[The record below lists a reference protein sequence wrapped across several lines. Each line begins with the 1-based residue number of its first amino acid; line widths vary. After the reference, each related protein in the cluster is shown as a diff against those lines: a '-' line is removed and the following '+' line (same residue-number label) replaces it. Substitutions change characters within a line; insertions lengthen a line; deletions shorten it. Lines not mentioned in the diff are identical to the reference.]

1 MCHMCHKLISFYSVM
16 FLDLFLYASFFVYV
30 NVSPLFSL
38 CIYSFS
44 LMLLSLSCAC
54 FSPTLCLS
62 KWLLF
67 PLAYFLLRSWLLF
80 HAFFFVSMTLYLCF
94 FVCMSTYV
102 NVLHAYFLP
111 FVTVFLSWS
120 LSMHLNWFLCC
131 ILLLSMFLFSSANV
145 RSLSHSVSLFVIN
158 VINVTVRYLSVYIA
172 LCLCQCYTLFLYT
185 FVSLLINYFHYLSLY
200 VSVFFKL
207 ILLFIFYLPFYLN

>member
-1 MCHMCHKLISFYSVM
+1 MTAVSSCL
-16 FLDLFLYASFFVYV
+16 FFVKV
-30 NVSPLFSL
+30 VIAFPRFFLRLHDFIS
-38 CIYSFS
+38 
-44 LMLLSLSCAC
+44 MLL
-54 FSPTLCLS
+54 
-62 KWLLF
+62 
-67 PLAYFLLRSWLLF
+67 
-80 HAFFFVSMTLYLCF
+80 
-94 FVCMSTYV
+94 CMYVYV
-102 NVLHAYFLP
+102 NVLHASFLP

-120 LSMHLNWFLCC
+120 LSMHLNWFLCF
-131 ILLLSMFLFSSANV
+131 IFLLSMFLFSSANV

-207 ILLFIFYLPFYLN
+207 ILFFIFYLPFYLN

>member
-1 MCHMCHKLISFYSVM
+1 MLWITQGKVQDLSLFHTFCMSFSMPFDSIKKYYKMCHMCHKLISFYSVM

-30 NVSPLFSL
+30 IVSPLFSL

-44 LMLLSLSCAC
+44 LMLLSLFCAC

-94 FVCMSTYV
+94 FVCMSM
-102 NVLHAYFLP
+102 LMF
-111 FVTVFLSWS
+111 F
-120 LSMHLNWFLCC
+120 M
-131 ILLLSMFLFSSANV
+131 LLSFPLW
-145 RSLSHSVSLFVIN
+145 
-158 VINVTVRYLSVYIA
+158 
-172 LCLCQCYTLFLYT
+172 LCFCHGL
-185 FVSLLINYFHYLSLY
+185 
-200 VSVFFKL
+200 
-207 ILLFIFYLPFYLN
+207 